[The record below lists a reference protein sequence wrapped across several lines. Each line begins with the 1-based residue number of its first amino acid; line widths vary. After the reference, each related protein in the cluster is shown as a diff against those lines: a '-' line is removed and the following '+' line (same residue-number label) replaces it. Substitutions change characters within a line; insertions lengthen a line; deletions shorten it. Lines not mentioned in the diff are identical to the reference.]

1 MSPRFQI
8 ILVIYIRT
16 YPFIQSSLFFISTSY
31 CYFVFLP
38 GWHSGVIMVTE
49 HNRLLMRRRLNAD
62 MVGVVFFFCNIRRHL
77 IIRPSPLCKH
87 DDSYQSIA
95 CMHVTCRVESSQV
108 NEQGLLMRY

>member
-62 MVGVVFFFCNIRRHL
+62 MVGVVFFFATSVGIL
-77 IIRPSPLCKH
+77 SSVRPLFANTTTATNPLH
-87 DDSYQSIA
+87 A
-95 CMHVTCRVESSQV
+95 CM
-108 NEQGLLMRY
+108 

>member
-62 MVGVVFFFCNIRRHL
+62 MVGVVFFFATSVGML
-77 IIRPSPLCKH
+77 SSVRPLFANTTTATNPLH
-87 DDSYQSIA
+87 A
-95 CMHVTCRVESSQV
+95 CM
-108 NEQGLLMRY
+108 